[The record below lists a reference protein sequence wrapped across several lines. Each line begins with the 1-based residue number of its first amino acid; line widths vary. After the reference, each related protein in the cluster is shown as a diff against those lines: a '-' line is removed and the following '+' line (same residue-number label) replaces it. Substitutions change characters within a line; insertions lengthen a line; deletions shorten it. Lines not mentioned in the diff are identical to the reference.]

1 MTISKEYD
9 YDVAIVGAGPAGSAS
24 ALYLLQE
31 GLRPLIVEKERFPRY
46 HIGESLTG
54 ECAARLRELGLEDR
68 MKAAGYPVK
77 RGVKVYGTEGKNAFW
92 IPVKKRDEKNQLVP
106 HETWQV
112 RRSTFDKMLLETALE
127 RGADFYQGE
136 VVVPWLDS
144 DRVTGIQV
152 RTKDGH
158 LRKINAK
165 VTIDASGPSTF
176 LANHSHLTSEKK
188 RGRYDK
194 QIAIF
199 SQVRGAVCGLE
210 TAGPYDTLI
219 FYDKKNHWSWF
230 IPIDEN
236 LVSIGV
242 VVPAEYFKAQ
252 QCSKEA
258 FLRNELRTLNPQLS
272 KRLPSLSFVEPVRAV
287 SNYSYHIEKFAGKG
301 FLCVGDSHRFVDPI
315 FSFGV
320 HFAMS
325 EAQLAA
331 QAVRQY
337 LDRNDKNS
345 ENPFSEYQKAVE
357 GGQEIIQNLVD
368 CFWDFPHAFLYFV
381 HRRYREE
388 MTDIF
393 AGRIYKK
400 SVPEEAVDA
409 LRRILATAN

>member
-1 MTISKEYD
+1 MIISED
-9 YDVAIVGAGPAGSAS
+9 NNYDVAIVGAGPAGSAS

-31 GLRPLIVEKERFPRY
+31 GLRPLIVDKDPFPRY

-54 ECAARLRELGLEDR
+54 ECGARLRDLGLEDR

-92 IPVKKRDEKNQLVP
+92 IPVKKRDENNQLVP
-106 HETWQV
+106 NETWQV
-112 RRSTFDKMLLETALE
+112 RRSTFDKMLLDTALE

-136 VVVPWLDS
+136 VVAPLRDS
-144 DRVTGIQV
+144 DRVSGIQV
-152 RTKDGH
+152 RSKDGN
-158 LRKINAK
+158 LRKINAP
-165 VTIDASGPSTF
+165 VTIDASGQSTF
-176 LANHSHLTSEKK
+176 FANRSQLTSDKK

-199 SQVRGAVCGLE
+199 SQVTGAVRGLE
-210 TAGPYDTLI
+210 TAGPGDTLI
-219 FYDKKNHWSWF
+219 FYEKKNHWSWF

-236 LVSIGV
+236 VVSIGV

-252 QCSKEA
+252 QCSKEQ
-258 FLRNELRTLNPQLS
+258 FLKKKLRSLNPQLS
-272 KRLPSLSFVEPVRAV
+272 KRVPSLSLVEPVRAV

-320 HFAMS
+320 HFAIS
-325 EAQLAA
+325 EAKLAA

-337 LDRNDKNS
+337 LDRNNKDN
-345 ENPFSEYQKAVE
+345 ENPFSEYQKTVE

-368 CFWDFPHAFLYFV
+368 CFWDFPQAFLYFV

-409 LRRILATAN
+409 LRRILATA